1 MAEQSGNVYEFYYNL
16 YVGRRLPD
24 AFKSVEHGG
33 REFCPGASEKIP
45 EAPGIARISKTALI
59 THCPSY
65 LEYTPILSPAQ
76 SCRKLFRVTG
86 YAMDLTPAETAR
98 EYLGKNLKSSFRTS
112 LRRRLRGLENCL
124 ELRYEVY
131 FGELEESV
139 YLLLMR
145 EMERML
151 TRRFNQRNEEHMSL
165 ANWSFFRDRTLAL
178 VREKKASIFA
188 IYDGDRPIQIC
199 LNYHFDSILF
209 LAIPAYDIDYS
220 KFGLGNIGVYKVLE
234 WSVRNGITKIDMG
247 FGALDYKLRWCN
259 TSYVFRHYL
268 FYQKNS
274 PASVF
279 FAWKHILKTR
289 AIVFLLDKKIN
300 RVWRSFRDLLRK
312 GQPPVLP
319 AYRVK
324 PTTGQEDPAGGR
336 SPIFPFSEPDH
347 AFLKPALLDF
357 AYRERVSRTVVAV
370 YPTGREKE
378 YLLDSGKNRIL
389 VCY

>member
-1 MAEQSGNVYEFYYNL
+1 MAEQSGKVYEFYYNL

-24 AFKSVEHGG
+24 VFESVRHGG
-33 REFCPGASEKIP
+33 REFRPGPGKKAP
-45 EAPGIARISKTALI
+45 EAPGVARVSSTSVVS
-59 THCPSY
+59 HCPSY
-65 LEYTPILSPAQ
+65 LEYTPKLLPGQ
-76 SCRKLFRVTG
+76 SCRKLFRVRG
-86 YAMDLTPAETAR
+86 YAMDLTPSETAQ

-112 LRRRLRGLENCL
+112 LRRRLRGLENSL

-139 YLLLMR
+139 YLGLMQ

-165 ANWSFFRDRTLAL
+165 ANWNFFRNRTLAL
-178 VREKKASIFA
+178 VREKKASIFV
-188 IYDGDRPIQIC
+188 IYDADKPIQIC

-259 TSYVFRHYL
+259 TSYAFRHYV
-268 FYQKNS
+268 FYRKNA
-274 PASVF
+274 PASVL

-289 AIVFLLDKKIN
+289 AVVFLLDLEIN
-300 RVWRSFRDLLRK
+300 RVWRRIRNLWRK
-312 GQPPVLP
+312 KQPPALA
-319 AYRVK
+319 AYRVT
-324 PTTGQEDPAGGR
+324 PVSGAEHPAAGR
-336 SPIFPFSEPDH
+336 SPISPFSDPAY

-357 AYRERVSRTVVAV
+357 AYRERVRRKVIGV
-370 YPTGREKE
+370 YPTGRENE